1 MIWRATISPDL
12 KILIRLKNNDNYT
25 ITLNKTYTVLISLI
39 VALGGFLLGFD
50 SAVISGAVKGIT
62 LYFDMTDAMLGFAV
76 GCVIFGA
83 MAGNIMAGPLADK
96 LGRKRIL
103 IMVAAL
109 FTISATWSAL
119 ATSYPEFIIARIIGG
134 VGIGGAILIAP
145 IYIAEIA
152 PPKLRG
158 SLVSFNQLNIV
169 IGISAAYFSNY
180 FLVNYGEQS
189 WRWMLGV
196 EAIPAFIYFIC
207 LFLVPKSPRW
217 MLLHLNQKENA
228 RDVLQKIG
236 GETYADHTIAEILES
251 HGRQESKGKFTDLF
265 RMKYSTIMVIAF
277 GIAFF
282 QQITGI
288 NAIFYYAPTI
298 FEQAGGSTDSS
309 FLQAI
314 VVGLT
319 NLVFTLVAIW
329 LIDRLGRKPLLLIG
343 TTFMTVALLMA
354 TYAFNNAT
362 YNFNEGTIGKVGDS
376 EIQRVIGQL
385 DGQSF
390 ASQSEL
396 FATIGGI
403 LEEEK
408 FTQFKR
414 NEITH
419 FIQINSTLVL
429 IAILL
434 YVASFAIS
442 LGPVMWTL
450 FSEIFPNQI
459 KGIAVSA
466 VGFFNSLVSFSVTQ
480 IFPWELSNLGPTATF
495 GIYALLSACAIF
507 FVYKFVIETK
517 GRSLEEVEQLLIKT

>member
-1 MIWRATISPDL
+1 MKAKETVVKMNRS
-12 KILIRLKNNDNYT
+12 
-25 ITLNKTYTVLISLI
+25 YTVLISLI

-62 LYFDMTDAMLGFAV
+62 VYFEMTDAMLGFAV

-83 MAGNIMAGPLADK
+83 MAGNLLAGPLSDAF
-96 LGRKRIL
+96 GRKKVL
-103 IMVAAL
+103 IFVAAL
-109 FTISATWSAL
+109 FAISATWSAL
-119 ATSYPEFIIARIIGG
+119 ATNYTEFIIARIIGG

-169 IGISAAYFSNY
+169 IGISVAYFSNY
-180 FLVNYGEQS
+180 FLVNIEGDS

-196 EAIPAFIYFIC
+196 EAIPAIIYFLA
-207 LFLVPKSPRW
+207 LFTVPRSPRW
-217 MLLHLNQKENA
+217 LIQKLSKVKLA
-228 RDVLQKIG
+228 RKILVKIG
-236 GETYADHTIAEILES
+236 GEAYAEATIMEIERGLAKKE
-251 HGRQESKGKFTDLF
+251 EKGKLSDILK
-265 RMKYSTIMVIAF
+265 RRYATIMIIAL

-343 TTFMTVALLMA
+343 TSFMTIALVLA
-354 TYAFNNAT
+354 TMAFNNAT
-362 YNFNEGTIGKVGDS
+362 YNFDESSVSKVTKVEIKNALKTLEG
-376 EIQRVIGQL
+376 E
-385 DGQSF
+385 SF
-390 ASQSEL
+390 STQKEL
-396 FATIGGI
+396 FEAVGPKLGSEDF
-403 LEEEK
+403 LV
-408 FTQFKR
+408 FKR
-414 NEITH
+414 DEIKN
-419 FIQINSTLVL
+419 FIQINATLVL
-429 IAILL
+429 VAILL
-434 YVASFAIS
+434 YVAAFAIS

-450 FSEIFPNQI
+450 ISEVFPSKI
-459 KGIAVSA
+459 KGIAISV

-480 IFPWELSNLGPTATF
+480 IFPWELTNLGPTLTF
-495 GIYALLSACAIF
+495 GIYALLSFLAIL
-507 FVYKFVIETK
+507 FVYRFVIETK
-517 GRSLEEVEQLLIKT
+517 GKSLEEVEELLIRK

>member
-1 MIWRATISPDL
+1 MK
-12 KILIRLKNNDNYT
+12 KIDPEIKMNKSYT
-25 ITLNKTYTVLISLI
+25 ILISLI

-62 LYFDMTDAMLGFAV
+62 VYFDMTDSMLGFAV

-83 MAGNIMAGPLADK
+83 MAGNLLAGPMADRF
-96 LGRKRIL
+96 GRKKIL
-103 IMVAAL
+103 IIVAAL
-109 FTISATWSAL
+109 FAISASWSAM
-119 ATSYPEFIIARIIGG
+119 ATGYTEFIIARIIGG
-134 VGIGGAILIAP
+134 IGIGGAILIAP

-169 IGISAAYFSNY
+169 IGISVAYFSNY
-180 FLVNYGEQS
+180 FLVNLEGES

-196 EAIPAFIYFIC
+196 EAIPAAIYFIT
-207 LFLVPKSPRW
+207 LWTVPRSPRW
-217 MLLHLNQKENA
+217 LILKLNEVKLARKILL
-228 RDVLQKIG
+228 KIG
-236 GETYADHTIAEILES
+236 GEEYAEITIAEIQRGQAKKEA
-251 HGRQESKGKFTDLF
+251 KGKLSDLF
-265 RMKYSTIMVIAF
+265 KSKYATIMTIAL

-343 TTFMTVALLMA
+343 TTFMTIALMMA
-354 TYAFNNAT
+354 AFAFNNAT
-362 YNFNEGTIGKVGDS
+362 YDFNDANLDKIGNI
-376 EIQRVIGQL
+376 EIQTALTELKGKTFEGQAALFEQVEPKLNDDQFL
-385 DGQSF
+385 D
-390 ASQSEL
+390 
-396 FATIGGI
+396 
-403 LEEEK
+403 
-408 FTQFKR
+408 FKR
-414 NEITH
+414 NQITN
-419 FIQINSTLVL
+419 FIQINATLVL

-450 FSEIFPNQI
+450 FSEVFPSKI
-459 KGIAVSA
+459 KGIAISA

-480 IFPWELSNLGPTATF
+480 VFPWELSNLGPTVTF
-495 GIYALLSACAIF
+495 AIYAILSLCAIL

-517 GRSLEEVEQLLIKT
+517 GKSLEEVEELLVRK

>member
-1 MIWRATISPDL
+1 MDSSAVQVKMNKS
-12 KILIRLKNNDNYT
+12 YT
-25 ITLNKTYTVLISLI
+25 ILISLI

-62 LYFDMTDAMLGFAV
+62 IYFEMTEWMLGFSV
-76 GCVIFGA
+76 GCVVFGA
-83 MAGNIMAGPLADK
+83 MAGNLMAGPIADRF
-96 LGRKRIL
+96 GRKNTL
-103 IMVAAL
+103 IVVAAL

-119 ATSYPEFIIARIIGG
+119 ATGYTEFIIARIIGG

-169 IGISAAYFSNY
+169 IGISVAYFSNY
-180 FLVNYGEQS
+180 FLINLGDDS

-196 EAIPAFIYFIC
+196 EAIPAAIYFIS
-207 LFLVPKSPRW
+207 LWTVPKSPRW
-217 MLLHLNQKENA
+217 LIQKLNNVELA
-228 RDVLQKIG
+228 RKTLMKIG
-236 GETYADHTIAEILES
+236 GEAYAELTIQEIQRGVDKKE
-251 HGRQESKGKFTDLF
+251 EKGKLADIFKS
-265 RMKYSTIMVIAF
+265 KYATIMVIAL

-288 NAIFYYAPTI
+288 NAVFYYAPTI

-343 TTFMTVALLMA
+343 TTFMTIALLMA

-362 YNFNEGTIGKVGDS
+362 YDFNDTTLEKVSDQEVKMALADLNGNS
-376 EIQRVIGQL
+376 Y
-385 DGQSF
+385 DGQ
-390 ASQSEL
+390 AVL
-396 FATIGGI
+396 FQAV
-403 LEEEK
+403 EEK
-408 FTQFKR
+408 LSEAQFLVFKR
-414 NEITH
+414 NEITN
-419 FIQINSTLVL
+419 FIQINATLVL

-450 FSEIFPNQI
+450 ISEIFPSKI
-459 KGIAVSA
+459 KGIAVSV

-480 IFPWELSNLGPTATF
+480 VFPWELSNLGPTVTF
-495 GIYALLSACAIF
+495 ALYALLSFFAIL

-517 GRSLEEVEQLLIKT
+517 GRTLEEVEELLIRK

>member
-1 MIWRATISPDL
+1 MNQPTAVIKMNKS
-12 KILIRLKNNDNYT
+12 YT
-25 ITLNKTYTVLISLI
+25 ILISLI

-62 LYFDMTDAMLGFAV
+62 LYFEMTEWMLGFSV
-76 GCVIFGA
+76 GCVVFGA
-83 MAGNIMAGPLADK
+83 MAGNLLAGPTADK
-96 LGRKRIL
+96 FGRKNTL
-103 IMVAAL
+103 IVVAAL

-119 ATSYPEFIIARIIGG
+119 ATGYTEFIIARIIGG

-169 IGISAAYFSNY
+169 IGISVAYFSNY
-180 FLVNYGEQS
+180 FLINTEGES

-196 EAIPAFIYFIC
+196 EAIPALIYFIS
-207 LFLVPKSPRW
+207 LWTVPKSPRW
-217 MLLHLNQKENA
+217 LIQKLNKIELA
-228 RDVLQKIG
+228 RKILRRIG
-236 GETYADHTIAEILES
+236 GEEYAEITI
-251 HGRQESKGKFTDLF
+251 QEIQRGIDKKEEKGKLSDIFNS
-265 RMKYSTIMVIAF
+265 KYATIMIIAL

-329 LIDRLGRKPLLLIG
+329 LIDRLGRKPLLIIG
-343 TTFMTVALLMA
+343 TSCMTIALLMA
-354 TYAFNNAT
+354 TLAFNNAS
-362 YNFNEGTIGKVGDS
+362 YDFNETTLDKVTDPEVKMALAELRGS
-376 EIQRVIGQL
+376 SF
-385 DGQSF
+385 DGQ
-390 ASQSEL
+390 AVL
-396 FATIGGI
+396 FEAVRQR
-403 LEEEK
+403 LDENQ
-408 FTQFKR
+408 FLVFKR
-414 NEITH
+414 NEITN
-419 FIQINSTLVL
+419 FIQINATLVL

-450 FSEIFPNQI
+450 ISEIFPSKI
-459 KGIAVSA
+459 KGIAISV

-480 IFPWELSNLGPTATF
+480 VFPWELSNLGPTVTF
-495 GIYALLSACAIF
+495 ALYALLSLCAML

-517 GRSLEEVEQLLIKT
+517 GRTLEEVEELLIRK

>member
-1 MIWRATISPDL
+1 M
-12 KILIRLKNNDNYT
+12 
-25 ITLNKTYTVLISLI
+25 NKPAAEIKMNRSYTVLISLI

-62 LYFDMTDAMLGFAV
+62 VYFEMTEWMLGFSV
-76 GCVIFGA
+76 GCVVFGA
-83 MAGNIMAGPLADK
+83 MAGNLMAGPLADRF
-96 LGRKRIL
+96 GRKKVL
-103 IMVAAL
+103 IIVAAL
-109 FTISATWSAL
+109 FTISATWSAM
-119 ATSYPEFIIARIIGG
+119 ATGYTEFIIARIIGG
-134 VGIGGAILIAP
+134 IGIGGAILIAP

-169 IGISAAYFSNY
+169 IGISVAYFSNY
-180 FLVNYGEQS
+180 FLVNMEGES

-196 EAIPAFIYFIC
+196 EAIPAAIYFLA
-207 LFLVPKSPRW
+207 LFVVPRSPRW
-217 MLLHLNQKENA
+217 LIQKLDKEELAQNT
-228 RDVLQKIG
+228 LTKIG
-236 GETYADHTIAEILES
+236 GEEYAKETISEIRRGLAKKET
-251 HGRQESKGKFTDLF
+251 KGKLSDIFKS
-265 RMKYSTIMVIAF
+265 KYATIMIIAL

-288 NAIFYYAPTI
+288 NAVFYYAPTI

-329 LIDRLGRKPLLLIG
+329 LIDRLGRKPLLMIG
-343 TTFMTVALLMA
+343 TTCMTIALLMA
-354 TYAFNNAT
+354 AYAFNNAT
-362 YNFNEGTIGKVGDS
+362 YDFNEKTLSKIENQGLRITLSDLEGKS
-376 EIQRVIGQL
+376 F
-385 DGQSF
+385 DGQ
-390 ASQSEL
+390 AAL
-396 FATIGGI
+396 FEAVEPK
-403 LEEEK
+403 LESAQ
-408 FTQFKR
+408 FLDFKR
-414 NEITH
+414 NQITN
-419 FIQINSTLVL
+419 FIQINATLVL

-450 FSEIFPNQI
+450 ISEVFPSKI
-459 KGIAVSA
+459 KGIAISV

-480 IFPWELSNLGPTATF
+480 VFPWELSNLGPTVTF
-495 GIYALLSACAIF
+495 AIYALLSFCAIL

-517 GRSLEEVEQLLIKT
+517 GKTLEEVEELLIRK

>member
-1 MIWRATISPDL
+1 MNQPATVV
-12 KILIRLKNNDNYT
+12 KM
-25 ITLNKTYTVLISLI
+25 NKSYTVLISLI

-50 SAVISGAVKGIT
+50 SAVISGAVRGIT
-62 LYFDMTDAMLGFAV
+62 VYFEMTEWMLGFSV
-76 GCVIFGA
+76 GCVVFGA
-83 MAGNIMAGPLADK
+83 MAGNLLAGPVADRF
-96 LGRKRIL
+96 GRKNTL
-103 IMVAAL
+103 IVVAAL

-119 ATSYPEFIIARIIGG
+119 ATGYTEFIVARIIGG

-145 IYIAEIA
+145 VYIAEIA

-169 IGISAAYFSNY
+169 IGISVAYFSNY
-180 FLVNYGEQS
+180 FLVNVGEES

-196 EAIPAFIYFIC
+196 EAIPALIYFIS
-207 LFLVPKSPRW
+207 LWTVPKSPRW
-217 MLLHLNQKENA
+217 LIQKLNKVELA
-228 RDVLQKIG
+228 RKILQKIG
-236 GETYADHTIAEILES
+236 GEEYAEITI
-251 HGRQESKGKFTDLF
+251 QEIQRGIDKKEEKGKLRDILDS
-265 RMKYSTIMVIAF
+265 KYATIMIIAL

-343 TTFMTVALLMA
+343 TTCMTIALLMA
-354 TYAFNNAT
+354 TFAFNNAT
-362 YNFNEGTIGKVGDS
+362 YDFNEETLAKVSDDGIRNALS
-376 EIQRVIGQL
+376 ELNGQSY
-385 DGQSF
+385 DGQAVLF
-390 ASQSEL
+390 TAVQQEL
-396 FATIGGI
+396 N
-403 LEEEK
+403 EE
-408 FTQFKR
+408 QFLNFRR
-414 NEITH
+414 NEITN
-419 FIQINSTLVL
+419 FIQINASLVL

-450 FSEIFPNQI
+450 ISEIFPSKI
-459 KGIAVSA
+459 KGIAISV

-480 IFPWELSNLGPTATF
+480 VFPWELSNLGPTVTF
-495 GIYALLSACAIF
+495 ALYALLSFLAIL
-507 FVYKFVIETK
+507 FVYRFVIETK
-517 GRSLEEVEQLLIKT
+517 GRTLEEVEELLIRK

>member
-1 MIWRATISPDL
+1 MDE
-12 KILIRLKNNDNYT
+12 KIKMNKSYT
-25 ITLNKTYTVLISLI
+25 ILISLI

-62 LYFDMTDAMLGFAV
+62 IYFEMTEWMLGFSV
-76 GCVIFGA
+76 GCVVFGA
-83 MAGNIMAGPLADK
+83 MAGNIMAGPMAD
-96 LGRKRIL
+96 LFGRKKIL
-103 IMVAAL
+103 IIVAAL
-109 FTISATWSAL
+109 FTISASWSAM
-119 ATSYPEFIIARIIGG
+119 ATGYTEFIIARIIGG
-134 VGIGGAILIAP
+134 IGIGGAILIAP

-169 IGISAAYFSNY
+169 IGISVAYFSNY
-180 FLVNYGEQS
+180 FLVNMEGES

-196 EAIPAFIYFIC
+196 EAIPAAIYF
-207 LFLVPKSPRW
+207 LALWTVPRSPRW
-217 MLLHLNQKENA
+217 LILKLNKVTLAQKT
-228 RDVLQKIG
+228 LQKIG
-236 GETYADHTIAEILES
+236 GEEYAETTIAEIQRGIAKKE
-251 HGRQESKGKFTDLF
+251 EKGKLSDIFKS
-265 RMKYSTIMVIAF
+265 KYATIMIIAL

-288 NAIFYYAPTI
+288 NAVFYYAPTI

-329 LIDRLGRKPLLLIG
+329 LIDKLGRKPLLLIG
-343 TTFMTVALLMA
+343 TSFMTIALLMA
-354 TYAFNNAT
+354 AFAFNNAT
-362 YNFNEGTIGKVGDS
+362 YDFNDTTIDKIGNP
-376 EIQRVIGQL
+376 EIKTALADLNGRSF
-385 DGQSF
+385 DGQ
-390 ASQSEL
+390 AAL
-396 FATIGGI
+396 FGEIEGKLNADQF
-403 LEEEK
+403 LE
-408 FTQFKR
+408 FKR
-414 NEITH
+414 NEITNT
-419 FIQINSTLVL
+419 ININANLVL

-450 FSEIFPNQI
+450 ISEVFPSKI
-459 KGIAVSA
+459 KGIAISV

-480 IFPWELSNLGPTATF
+480 VFPWELSNLGPTITF
-495 GIYALLSACAIF
+495 AIYAILSFLAIL

-517 GRSLEEVEQLLIKT
+517 GKTLEEVEELLIRK

>member
-1 MIWRATISPDL
+1 MKESNQVIQM
-12 KILIRLKNNDNYT
+12 
-25 ITLNKTYTVLISLI
+25 NKSYTVLISLI

-50 SAVISGAVKGIT
+50 SAVISGAVRGIT
-62 LYFDMTDAMLGFAV
+62 VYFEMTDAMLGFAV

-83 MAGNIMAGPLADK
+83 MAGNLMAGPLADK
-96 LGRKRIL
+96 FGRKSVLL
-103 IMVAAL
+103 IVAAL
-109 FTISATWSAL
+109 FAISASWSAL
-119 ATSYPEFIIARIIGG
+119 STGYTEFIIARIIGG

-169 IGISAAYFSNY
+169 IGISVAYFSNY
-180 FLVNYGEQS
+180 FLVNIEGES

-196 EAIPAFIYFIC
+196 EAIPAAIYFLA
-207 LFLVPKSPRW
+207 LFTVPKSPRW
-217 MLLHLNQKENA
+217 LIMKRDEVDLA
-228 RDVLQKIG
+228 RRITQKIG
-236 GETYADHTIAEILES
+236 GEAYAEVTVAEIQRGLAKKEKKGRLSDLFQSKYGTIMTIAL
-251 HGRQESKGKFTDLF
+251 
-265 RMKYSTIMVIAF
+265 

-329 LIDRLGRKPLLLIG
+329 LIDKLGRKPLLLIG
-343 TTFMTVALLMA
+343 TSCMTIALLMA
-354 TYAFNNAT
+354 TLAFNNAT
-362 YNFNEGTIGKVGDS
+362 YNFDQTTLNKIEKVELRES
-376 EIQRVIGQL
+376 LNYL

-390 ASQSEL
+390 GSQSEL
-396 FATIGGI
+396 FAEIQDK
-403 LEEEK
+403 LEADA
-408 FTQFKR
+408 FLDFKR
-414 NEITH
+414 NQITN
-419 FIQINSTLVL
+419 FISVNATLVL
-429 IAILL
+429 VAILL
-434 YVASFAIS
+434 YVAAFAIS

-450 FSEIFPNQI
+450 ISEIFPSKI
-459 KGIAVSA
+459 KGIAISV

-480 IFPWELSNLGPTATF
+480 IFPWELTNLGPTTTF
-495 GIYALLSACAIF
+495 ALYALLSFIAIL
-507 FVYKFVIETK
+507 FVYRYVIETK
-517 GRSLEEVEQLLIKT
+517 GKTLEQVEELLIRP

>member
-1 MIWRATISPDL
+1 ME
-12 KILIRLKNNDNYT
+12 KNNPEIKMNKSYT
-25 ITLNKTYTVLISLI
+25 ILISLI

-62 LYFDMTDAMLGFAV
+62 VYFEMTKSMVGFSV
-76 GCVIFGA
+76 GCVVFGA
-83 MAGNIMAGPLADK
+83 MAGNLLAGPLSDRF
-96 LGRKRIL
+96 GRKRVL
-103 IMVAAL
+103 IIVAAL

-119 ATSYPEFIIARIIGG
+119 ATGYTEFIIARIIGG
-134 VGIGGAILIAP
+134 IGIGGAILIAP
-145 IYIAEIA
+145 IYIAEVA

-158 SLVSFNQLNIV
+158 TLVSFNQLNIV
-169 IGISAAYFSNY
+169 LGISVAYFSNY
-180 FLVNYGEQS
+180 FLVNMEGES

-196 EAIPAFIYFIC
+196 EAIPAFIYFLA
-207 LFLVPKSPRW
+207 LFTVPRSPRW
-217 MLLHLNQKENA
+217 LILRLNKIKLA
-228 RDVLQKIG
+228 RKVLMKIG
-236 GETYADHTIAEILES
+236 GEEYAEGTIAEIQR
-251 HGRQESKGKFTDLF
+251 GVAKKESKGRLADIFKS
-265 RMKYSTIMVIAF
+265 KYATIMIIAL

-288 NAIFYYAPTI
+288 NAVFYYAPTI

-343 TTFMTVALLMA
+343 TTFMTIALLMA
-354 TYAFNNAT
+354 AFAFNNAT
-362 YNFNEGTIGKVGDS
+362 YDFNEDTINKVNNKDIKIALEDLKG
-376 EIQRVIGQL
+376 R
-385 DGQSF
+385 SF
-390 ASQSEL
+390 ESQSLL
-396 FATIGGI
+396 FAEIEPLLNEKQF
-403 LEEEK
+403 LEFEREEIK
-408 FTQFKR
+408 S
-414 NEITH
+414 
-419 FIQINSTLVL
+419 FIQINATLVL

-450 FSEIFPNQI
+450 ISEVFPSKI
-459 KGIAVSA
+459 KGIAISV

-480 IFPWELSNLGPTATF
+480 VFPWELSSLGPTTTF
-495 GIYALLSACAIF
+495 AIYAILSFCAIL

-517 GRSLEEVEQLLIKT
+517 GKTLEEVEELLIRS

>member
-1 MIWRATISPDL
+1 MNEPTEI
-12 KILIRLKNNDNYT
+12 KM
-25 ITLNKTYTVLISLI
+25 NKSYTVLISLI

-50 SAVISGAVKGIT
+50 SAVISGAVKGIST
-62 LYFDMTDAMLGFAV
+62 YFEMTDAMLGFAV

-83 MAGNIMAGPLADK
+83 MAGNLMAGPLSDK
-96 LGRKRIL
+96 LGRKKVL
-103 IMVAAL
+103 IGVAAL
-109 FTISATWSAL
+109 FAISATWSAL
-119 ATSYPEFIIARIIGG
+119 ASGYTEFIIARIIGG

-169 IGISAAYFSNY
+169 IGISVAYFSNY
-180 FLVNYGEQS
+180 FLVNYGDES

-196 EAIPAFIYFIC
+196 EAIPALIYFFS
-207 LFLVPKSPRW
+207 LFTVPKSPRW
-217 MLLHLNQKENA
+217 LLLNQNKSEEA
-228 RDVLQKIG
+228 QIVLQKIG
-236 GETYADHTIAEILES
+236 GKAYAANTLEEI
-251 HGRQESKGKFTDLF
+251 HKGHNTKQDAAGGLSDLF
-265 RMKYSTIMVIAF
+265 KNKYATILIIAL

-343 TTFMTVALLMA
+343 TSFMTVALFMA
-354 TYAFNNAT
+354 TFAFYNAT
-362 YNFNEGTIGKVGDS
+362 YDFNAQSIKKVSDPIIK
-376 EIQRVIGQL
+376 EQL
-385 DGQSF
+385 MGYQGMTF
-390 ASQSEL
+390 NSQSAL
-396 FATIGGI
+396 FDRIKTDLDADQFI
-403 LEEEK
+403 E
-408 FTQFKR
+408 FKR
-414 NEITH
+414 NQITN
-419 FIQINSTLVL
+419 FININSNLVL
-429 IAILL
+429 VAILL
-434 YVASFAIS
+434 YVAAFAIS

-450 FSEIFPNQI
+450 LSEIFPTNI
-459 KGIAVSA
+459 KGVAISI

-480 IFPWELSNLGPTATF
+480 VFPWELSNLGPTMTF
-495 GIYALLSACAIF
+495 AIYGLLSFVAIL
-507 FVYKFVIETK
+507 FVSKYVIETK
-517 GRSLEEVEQLLIKT
+517 GKSLEEVEKLLVNN